1 MKPPAGTRN
10 GHKDHYQV
18 NYIHLQDLFGPVPE
32 ADSLHAPHSTE
43 NYFRAQER
51 YREIMPRKFSSF
63 LLILFLLLF
72 TVQVSSS
79 VAIEKKDRRFSDIIL
94 TPSETNLLV
103 FGKLKNGFS
112 EEMLQGLHNGI
123 PIQFTFF
130 VELNRVRKNWTDE
143 RIIEMSFG
151 HTLKYDTLK
160 ETYKVDLEET
170 RQKTFTFQSLAE
182 AQKAMAEIN
191 GLKVIELS
199 KLIPNAAYTFRIRA
213 DLSKKTLP
221 MGLHHVIPFISWWD
235 IETDWYSTD
244 FTY

>member
-1 MKPPAGTRN
+1 M
-10 GHKDHYQV
+10 H
-18 NYIHLQDLFGPVPE
+18 
-32 ADSLHAPHSTE
+32 
-43 NYFRAQER
+43 
-51 YREIMPRKFSSF
+51 RKYSSF
-63 LLILFLLLF
+63 LLILSLLLF

-79 VAIEKKDRRFSDIIL
+79 VAIEKTDRRFSDVIL
-94 TPSETNLLV
+94 TSSDTELLL

-130 VELNRVRKNWTDE
+130 VELNKVRQHWTDE
-143 RIIEMSFG
+143 RIVEISVR

-160 ETYKVDLEET
+160 ETYRVDLEET
-170 RQKTFTFQSLAE
+170 VQKTFTFQSLAE

-191 GLKVIELS
+191 GLKVIKLS
-199 KLIPNAAYTFRIRA
+199 NLIPNDTYTFRIRA